1 MSVQRYI
8 SDELTHF
15 VGRRFNQEDDAYER
29 QYALLL
35 DILRSGELGTGRE
48 LRAGYNP
55 NERFSGNEYYRSNMV
70 CFSDI
75 PVPDLGIHMKKFSRF
90 GLSFRKQYLIAHGA
104 NPVFYVARNSMAKL
118 AHGEMRRR
126 AEYFDGQ
133 HEKVWKFFQHFE
145 DAPPQACGDLD
156 PQEIRRILGFL
167 VYHFFSFVKFYDEG
181 LPADHSENFY
191 MEREWRIFGN
201 LEFSL
206 DQVRRVIFPQ
216 DFARRFRDDLPEY
229 FGEITFS

>member
-1 MSVQRYI
+1 
-8 SDELTHF
+8 
-15 VGRRFNQEDDAYER
+15 VGRRFQTLPDAHEQ

-35 DILRSGELGTGRE
+35 GILRSTELGTGRE

-55 NERFSGNEYYRSNMV
+55 EARFSGNEYYRANMV

-90 GLSFRKQYLIAHGA
+90 GLSFRKSYLIEHGA
-104 NPVFYVARNSMAKL
+104 NPVFYVARNSQAKL
-118 AHGEMRRR
+118 AHGQMMQR
-126 AEYFDGQ
+126 AEYFDGH
-133 HEKVWKFFQHFE
+133 HEKVWDFFRRFEEECAFE
-145 DAPPQACGDLD
+145 DGGGGLD
-156 PQEIRRILGFL
+156 PHEIRRILGFL

-181 LPADHSENFY
+181 LPADHEENYY

-216 DFARRFRDDLPEY
+216 EFARRFRDDLPEY